1 MLAIYSNL
9 LLRTTLFVLGA
20 TATIVVSNAD
30 ESLKYR
36 FRGGFFTVDYGVVT
50 EMSESDGR
58 SFRLENDL
66 SDAQSG
72 AQITTRSIEGG
83 GYLSFDWATENEA
96 SPSDYSYLRI
106 SPRNHNLP
114 NFEHT
119 FHSPSMAK
127 DRGTFRRYLPEG
139 EFYTVSIGVHDS
151 DSNSDAYDLE
161 IHNLNFERIEHP
173 ETGLIPEID
182 TYLFVAPDRDPTR
195 EGTDTTPDPITRPED
210 TPNIPDTNP
219 VGGGTDSTP
228 DPITRPG
235 GMPTIPDTTPVGGG
249 TGSTPDP
256 ITRPGDTPTV
266 PDTNPVGGGT
276 DLIPD
281 LITLPGITP
290 MYPDYTPRDT
300 GTGPIFTHLPGYTAS
315 GPGTTIPGMPITTSL
330 STTTGPFSGTGPAPT
345 LTAFTLP
352 SFSPSSGTGNGPTG
366 TLETHSV
373 PDSSLGFIGIATL
386 LSLLFTKALMPK
398 STSRN

>member
-235 GMPTIPDTTPVGGG
+235 
-249 TGSTPDP
+249 
-256 ITRPGDTPTV
+256 DTPTV

-300 GTGPIFTHLPGYTAS
+300 GTGPIFTHLPGYTGS

-373 PDSSLGFIGIATL
+373 PDSSLGFLGIATL

>member
-9 LLRTTLFVLGA
+9 LFRTTLFVIGT

-36 FRGGFFTVDYGVVT
+36 FRGGFFTVDYGVLT

-66 SDAQSG
+66 SDAQLG

-83 GYLSFDWATENEA
+83 GYLSFDWAIENEA

-106 SPRNHNLP
+106 SPRKHNLP

-119 FHSPSMAK
+119 FHSPSMEE

-139 EFYTVSIGVHDS
+139 EIYTVSIGVHSS
-151 DSNSDAYDLE
+151 DSNSGAYDLE

-173 ETGLIPEID
+173 ETGLVPELD
-182 TYLFVAPDRDPTR
+182 TYLFVSPNRAPNR
-195 EGTDTTPDPITRPED
+195 E
-210 TPNIPDTNP
+210 
-219 VGGGTDSTP
+219 
-228 DPITRPG
+228 
-235 GMPTIPDTTPVGGG
+235 
-249 TGSTPDP
+249 
-256 ITRPGDTPTV
+256 
-266 PDTNPVGGGT
+266 GT

-281 LITLPGITP
+281 LITLPG
-290 MYPDYTPRDT
+290 YT
-300 GTGPIFTHLPGYTAS
+300 GS
-315 GPGTTIPGMPITTSL
+315 GPRTTIPTMPITTLL
-330 STTTGPFSGTGPAPT
+330 STTTVPFSGTNPAPT

-352 SFSPSSGTGNGPTG
+352 SFSLSSGTGNGPTE

-373 PDSSLGFIGIATL
+373 PDSSLGFLGIATL

-398 STSRN
+398 STFRN